1 MKKVAK
7 LVYVSLATRV
17 IVDENASE
25 SEILEIAKNNFLGKI
40 ETELNEH
47 LEEILDDEECPFDE
61 EFDNQLI

>member
-25 SEILEIAKNNFLGKI
+25 SEILEKAKNKFLNKI
-40 ETELNEH
+40 GTELSEH
-47 LEEILDDEECPFDE
+47 LEEIVDDEECPFDE